1 MKKRILSLLLSLG
14 CVLSLSVPALA
25 AEAQT
30 VHAEMRSPI
39 IYIENI
45 DAGFLDGQGGMREPL
60 LYNGTAYIPL
70 RTAGLWMGA
79 KVDWD
84 QENMTVAFTSTGEAP
99 IYYSGIDFNSMDV
112 DRLEGVE
119 QYQADMANGVDVE
132 LRPDVTVTVDGQVRQ
147 FVNALGQPVYPMLF
161 RECVYLPVRSIGELC
176 GKQVL
181 WLPPVPSPYGGKYPG
196 NIFLYDAPT
205 AQQLDEANAY
215 FAAVQGHT
223 EEVRSIAQAWSQEE
237 SITNEQIAEMV
248 TAMRGSIQAVL
259 DLPVPSFLGVGSYVD
274 RVRASAKLVMEY
286 TLTDPARR
294 MASPYYAA
302 ASQPQRRDSIVRAL
316 LGSGDASTYFL
327 DLEDSYADGL
337 SFLKLVTAA

>member
-1 MKKRILSLLLSLG
+1 MKKRVVSLLLALG
-14 CVLSLSVPALA
+14 CALSLSVPAFA
-25 AEAQT
+25 AQSQT

-39 IYIENI
+39 IYVENV
-45 DAGFLDGQGGMREPL
+45 DVAFLDSLGGRREPL

-79 KVDWD
+79 KVDWNQD
-84 QENMTVAFTSTGEAP
+84 SKTVAFTSTGETP
-99 IYYSGIDFNSMDV
+99 IYYSGFDFNDMDV
-112 DRLEGVE
+112 NRLEGVE
-119 QYQADMANGVDVE
+119 QYQADMRNGVDVE
-132 LRPDVTVTVDGQVRQ
+132 LRPDITVTVDGQVRQ

-181 WLPPVPSPYGGKYPG
+181 WRPHQSRYGSYGHG

-215 FAAVQGHT
+215 FTAVQGHT
-223 EEVRSIAQAWSQEE
+223 QEVRDLIQSWSQEM
-237 SITNEQIAEMV
+237 TVTDQLIAERV
-248 TAMRGSIQAVL
+248 AAMRTSIQAVL
-259 DLPVPSFLGVGSYVD
+259 DLPVPSFLGAGAYVD
-274 RVRASAKLVMEY
+274 RVRASAELVMEY

-302 ASQPQRRDSIVRAL
+302 ASQPQRRDAIVRAL

-327 DLEDSYADGL
+327 DLEDSCADGI
-337 SFLKLVTAA
+337 SFLALVTAA

>member
-1 MKKRILSLLLSLG
+1 MKKRVVSLLLALG
-14 CVLSLSVPALA
+14 CVLSLSVSAFA
-25 AEAQT
+25 AEVQT

-39 IYIENI
+39 IYVENV
-45 DAGFLDGQGGMREPL
+45 DVGFLDSQGGMREPL
-60 LYNGTAYIPL
+60 LYSGTVYIPL

-79 KVDWD
+79 QVDWD
-84 QENMTVAFTSTGEAP
+84 QEAMTVAFTSTGETP
-99 IYYSGIDFNSMDV
+99 VYYSVFDFNDMNV

-119 QYQADMANGVDVE
+119 QYQADMRNGVDVE
-132 LRPDVTVTVDGQVRQ
+132 LRPDITVTVDGQVRQ

-205 AQQLDEANAY
+205 AQQLAEANAY
-215 FAAVQGHT
+215 FTAAQGHT
-223 EEVRSIAQAWSQEE
+223 QEVRNLIQSWSQE
-237 SITNEQIAEMV
+237 TTVTDQLIAERV
-248 TAMRGSIQAVL
+248 TAMHNSVQAIL
-259 DLPVPSFLGVGSYVD
+259 DLPVPSFLGAGAYVD
-274 RVRASAKLVMEY
+274 RVRASAELVIEY

-302 ASQPQRRDSIVRAL
+302 ASQPQRRDAIVRAL

-327 DLEDSYADGL
+327 DLEDSCADGI
-337 SFLKLVTAA
+337 SFLALVTAV

>member
-1 MKKRILSLLLSLG
+1 MKKRIVSLLLALA
-14 CVLSLSVPALA
+14 CALSLSAPAFA
-25 AEAQT
+25 AEVQT
-30 VHAEMRSPI
+30 VHADMRAPY
-39 IYIENI
+39 IYVENV
-45 DAGFLDGQGGMREPL
+45 DVGFLDSQGGMREPL

-79 KVDWD
+79 QVDWD
-84 QENMTVAFTSTGEAP
+84 QETMTVAFTSTGETP
-99 IYYSGIDFNSMDV
+99 VYYSVFDFNDMNV

-215 FAAVQGHT
+215 FAAVRGYTQEVRGLIQSWSQETAVTDQRT
-223 EEVRSIAQAWSQEE
+223 EEV
-237 SITNEQIAEMV
+237 V
-248 TAMRGSIQAVL
+248 TSMRASIQAIQ
-259 DLPVPSFLGVGSYVD
+259 DLPAPSFLGTGTYVN
-274 RVRASAKLVMEY
+274 RVRASAKLVADW

-302 ASQPQRRDSIVRAL
+302 ASQPQRRDAIVRAL

-327 DLEDSYADGL
+327 DLEDSCADGL
-337 SFLKLVTAA
+337 SFLALVTAV